1 MARSIYA
8 LEGQKETQKALM
20 EFGASFRGRT
30 SGALHEGA
38 VVLRDALRRA
48 VPRGPLATGAL
59 AKGIVAWA
67 DRKPR
72 SRFRSAV
79 RTLARGRA
87 PLAMV
92 VPVHRIAPH
101 IHLVLGGTKG
111 KRFPKTAS
119 VLRFI
124 TRAGTVVFARWVR
137 PMPANDFWRPT
148 VRAWTP
154 VAKFTIE
161 RAMKKAAE
169 DARKEAERKHG
180 GRLRATG

>member
-8 LEGQKETQKALM
+8 LEGQAETQKALM
-20 EFGASFRGRT
+20 AFGASFHGRT

-48 VPRGPLATGAL
+48 APKGPLSTGNL

-67 DRKPR
+67 DRKQR

-79 RTLARGRA
+79 RTLAVGRA

-92 VPVHRIAPH
+92 VPVHRLAPH
-101 IHLVLGGTKG
+101 MHLVVGGTKG
-111 KRFPKTAS
+111 KRFPKKFP
-119 VLRFI
+119 VLRFL
-124 TRAGTVVFARWVR
+124 AGAGRVVFARWVR
-137 PMPANDFWRPT
+137 PMPKNDFWRPT
-148 VRAWTP
+148 VRSWTP
-154 VAKFTIE
+154 AVKFVIE
-161 RAMKKAAE
+161 RAMKKVAE

-180 GRLRATG
+180 GKLRAA

>member
-8 LEGQKETQKALM
+8 LEGQAETQKALM

-38 VVLRDALRRA
+38 VVFRDALRRA
-48 VPRGPLATGAL
+48 TPKGPRGTGNL
-59 AKGIVAWA
+59 AKGIVAWS
-67 DRKPR
+67 DRKER

-79 RTLARGRA
+79 RTLAVGRQ

-92 VPVHRIAPH
+92 VPVHRLAPH
-101 IHLVLGGTKG
+101 MHLVLGGTKG
-111 KRFPKTAS
+111 RRFPKTAK

-124 TRAGTVVFARWVR
+124 SRAGTVVFARWVR

-154 VAKFTIE
+154 YVKFTIE
-161 RAMKKAAE
+161 RAMKKVAE
-169 DARKEAERKHG
+169 DARVEAERKHG
-180 GRLRATG
+180 GKLRAAA